1 MASNVQNPRVVSV
14 IARWKAVHFAP
25 DLTVGETAKSSDDD
39 GCAVEDAPLWEPA
52 ARPLLWRR
60 LFSFFSFFPL
70 YFSRR
75 FSFGLRE
82 LPSLLFFF
90 YFTDSRLFVFWRF
103 QVRVNLL
110 WSSRPRD
117 QCTIKMMGSRIPR
130 WWIPMTA
137 FLERE
142 MWWAATVVSP
152 GQGSQCWRLMRNL
165 IPHQSLILYIPSDVD
180 WIVAA
185 TLVKCIHVKTN
196 SDRID
201 EQTCSRHW
209 IGDRYRLHIFILSFL
224 LLFYLYLSLFILYFD
239 IPPARAISIK
249 DELKKSNRSSHMEPC
264 KVFVFPI
271 LSVFSLILSS
281 SVRSL

>member
-1 MASNVQNPRVVSV
+1 MESRALCAGSY
-14 IARWKAVHFAP
+14 RWRNRKVFWWRWLRCRGRAAVGAGGSTSS
-25 DLTVGETAKSSDDD
+25 LTSS
-39 GCAVEDAPLWEPA
+39 
-52 ARPLLWRR
+52 
-60 LFSFFSFFPL
+60 LFFFSFFPL

-224 LLFYLYLSLFILYFD
+224 LVFYLYLSLFILYFD